1 MTSATIDGISIVI
14 PAYNEENGLRHTVE
28 ALIEVMNSSELAY
41 EIIVIDDGSKDKTAE
56 VAQSIPGIHFLQ
68 NRVNIGYG
76 ATLKRGIRAAAHEMI
91 AITDADGTY
100 PNERIPGLAGMLTE
114 DVDMVV
120 GWRKGSKV
128 KIPLMRRPVKWV
140 IKRFAESL
148 AGYAI
153 PDINSGLRIFR
164 KQTVVDNENVLPQ
177 GFSFTATITLL
188 IASGGGNIVYEPI
201 DYHARTGD
209 SKFHPI
215 KDTWGMISL
224 IVRSVLLFDPLR
236 VFVPVALAC
245 FMVAVGV
252 FIASLLWLPGL
263 WDATIIIFITTG
275 FHFLGMGLLADL
287 INRRR

>member
-1 MTSATIDGISIVI
+1 MTPAAIDGISIVI
-14 PAYNEENGLRHTVE
+14 PAYNEERGLRQTVE
-28 ALIEVMNSSELAY
+28 ALIDVMKTSGMAF
-41 EIIVIDDGSKDKTAE
+41 EIIVIDDGSKDGTAE
-56 VAQSIPGIHFLQ
+56 VGKSIPEILFLQ
-68 NRVNIGYG
+68 NRVNLGYG
-76 ATLKRGIRAAAHEMI
+76 ATLKRGIRAAAHEVI

-100 PNERIPGLAGMLTE
+100 PNERIPELAKLLTDE
-114 DVDMVV
+114 VDMVV
-120 GWRKGSKV
+120 GWRKGSNV
-128 KIPLMRRPVKWV
+128 KIPLTRRPVKWV

-153 PDINSGLRIFR
+153 PDINSGLRVFR
-164 KQTVVDNENVLPQ
+164 KKTVSDNENVLPA

-188 IASGGGNIVYEPI
+188 IASGGGNIVFEPI
-201 DYHARTGD
+201 DYHTRTGT

-236 VFVPVALAC
+236 VFVPVALTC
-245 FMVAVGV
+245 FLIAIGFFVG
-252 FIASLLWLPGL
+252 SLLWLPGL
-263 WDATIIIFITTG
+263 WDATIIIFLTTG